1 MTPSALVEPLNELAT
16 ALTRM
21 DHDSIESCRSR
32 LEELAVELKGEQLA
46 RAEGVLSKVQFCR
59 ALTQNAAR
67 FYAGLSRVVALQ
79 GSAYTPTGDEPAP
92 DAATSLAVRG

>member
-32 LEELAVELKGEQLA
+32 LEELAVELKGEQFA
-46 RAEGVLSKVQFCR
+46 RPEGVLSKVQFCR

-67 FYAGLSRVVALQ
+67 FYAGLARVVQ